1 MAQVTVRENESLE
14 SALKRF
20 KRSCARDGV
29 MSELRKREHYEK
41 PSVRR
46 KKKSEALRFSIRGE
60 LILKKRLMDD
70 FKAAMKSRDEIRK
83 NTINMVRAAIK
94 QVEVDTRTELTDEEM
109 LPIIA
114 KQVKMRRDALADFEK
129 GGRTD
134 LIEVYN
140 KEIEVLSEY
149 LPKELSDDEIK
160 TLIAQTASE
169 EKIESGKENM
179 GRLMGAVMKK
189 AKGKADGNRIRKAV
203 MEFLG

>member
-1 MAQVTVRENESLE
+1 
-14 SALKRF
+14 
-20 KRSCARDGV
+20 
-29 MSELRKREHYEK
+29 
-41 PSVRR
+41 
-46 KKKSEALRFSIRGE
+46 
-60 LILKKRLMDD
+60 MDD

-83 NTINMVRAAIK
+83 NT
-94 QVEVDTRTELTDEEM
+94 
-109 LPIIA
+109 
-114 KQVKMRRDALADFEK
+114 ALADFEK

>member
-1 MAQVTVRENESLE
+1 M
-14 SALKRF
+14 
-20 KRSCARDGV
+20 
-29 MSELRKREHYEK
+29 
-41 PSVRR
+41 
-46 KKKSEALRFSIRGE
+46 
-60 LILKKRLMDD
+60 KKRLMDD

-94 QVEVDTRTELTDEEM
+94 QVEVDTRTELTDDEI
-109 LPIIA
+109 LPIIV

-179 GRLMGAVMKK
+179 GRLMGAVIKK